1 MFIKAKVIP
10 YLIARITIDP
20 SDTQI
25 RRDFAEYKYEYD
37 KCVWWN
43 STEFDVPEMPDEI
56 IDKAEALLH
65 DNTDNFVNSADHL
78 IVEMVKD
85 YFDTEGEVYDLL
97 DEEICETIDGFE
109 VSIRVAVAFKVYVN
123 SED

>member
-1 MFIKAKVIP
+1 MFIKAKVVP

-20 SDTQI
+20 SDPQI

-37 KCVWWN
+37 ECVWWN
-43 STEFDVPEMPDEI
+43 STEFDVPKMPDEI

-65 DNTDNFVNSADHL
+65 DNTDSFVNSADSL
-78 IVEMVKD
+78 ISEMVKD
-85 YFDTEGEVYDLL
+85 YFDTEGEVCDCL
-97 DEEICETIDGFE
+97 DEEVYEIIDGFE

-123 SED
+123 PED